1 MQGEPIQFLAESH
14 CAVRS
19 SEDSSLSKEQGG
31 ASGIAGKS
39 RVANWLVAGITD
51 DCGPPHLRQAARRNV
66 VAVERLAGLAG
77 LDAGAARHHA
87 GSRGRR
93 ERATASRGAARR
105 PHRAARASRWSA
117 SPGSPGLMLALLAT
131 MPAVACSPGLMLAPL
146 ATGRSAPCRHRGR
159 RGRSPHR
166 HRSCA
171 AARPPRNPAWPATG
185 MIPTI
190 ELLPTRCDA
199 ASPRTRTPRCRA
211 GRRRPARGA

>member
-1 MQGEPIQFLAESH
+1 MPLRAKDTSETSVRSWAIASVSSSASPSTTSGCSPRRVLLPAICDLQGDFDEMQGEPIQFLAESH

-87 GSRGRR
+87 GSRVLARLD
-93 ERATASRGAARR
+93 AGAARHR
-105 PHRAARASRWSA
+105 PLGTVPASRAPRPIAPPA
-117 SPGSPGLMLALLAT
+117 SVLRSGTSSEKSCLA
-131 MPAVACSPGLMLAPL
+131 CD
-146 ATGRSAPCRHRGR
+146 RHD
-159 RGRSPHR
+159 PD
-166 HRSCA
+166 
-171 AARPPRNPAWPATG
+171 N
-185 MIPTI
+185 
-190 ELLPTRCDA
+190 
-199 ASPRTRTPRCRA
+199 
-211 GRRRPARGA
+211 

>member
-1 MQGEPIQFLAESH
+1 MSLRAKDTSETSVRSWAIASVSSSASPSTTSGCSPRRVLLPAICDLQGDFDEMQGEPIQFLAESH

-39 RVANWLVAGITD
+39 RVVNWLVAGITD

-66 VAVERLAGLAG
+66 IAVERLAGLAG

-117 SPGSPGLMLALLAT
+117 SPA
-131 MPAVACSPGLMLAPL
+131 
-146 ATGRSAPCRHRGR
+146 R
-159 RGRSPHR
+159 R
-166 HRSCA
+166 A
-171 AARPPRNPAWPATG
+171 
-185 MIPTI
+185 
-190 ELLPTRCDA
+190 
-199 ASPRTRTPRCRA
+199 
-211 GRRRPARGA
+211 

>member
-1 MQGEPIQFLAESH
+1 MPLRAKDTSETSHESWAIASVSSSASPSTTSGCSPRRVLLPAICDLQGDFDEMQGEPIQFLAESH

-66 VAVERLAGLAG
+66 VAVERLARLVG

-117 SPGSPGLMLALLAT
+117 SPGSPGLMLA
-131 MPAVACSPGLMLAPL
+131 PL
-146 ATGRSAPCRHRGR
+146 ATGRSAPCRGR
-159 RGRSPHR
+159 EPHY
-166 HRSCA
+166 
-171 AARPPRNPAWPATG
+171 PALA
-185 MIPTI
+185 
-190 ELLPTRCDA
+190 L
-199 ASPRTRTPRCRA
+199 SPRTNHGA
-211 GRRRPARGA
+211 GATAARLPA